1 MISIYLEVSH
11 QYIDCIAYS
20 PILRYHYEIIGSGG
34 KRRSKTVPPPPP
46 PRPPPPPPK
55 ETAASAF
62 AEENGPSPLPP
73 PPPPRTSLIRHI
85 DQELRDGA
93 ESFVQEDDIIPASLS
108 PACVEKKTEVDDEE
122 QVRGSAN
129 SSSCKVIAAG
139 PALSKSSGGNA
150 DLPPISMACDY
161 TCTTINSPT
170 PSPTTKAT
178 SDRVTVMLRE
188 KEAAARFELLSSS
201 IATANM
207 ALDDFD
213 GPTTVLPP
221 TSLANV
227 PTPCKKGTAET
238 CRPRAAIASK
248 EVEAR
253 ARLAL
258 LSCSVVSAERA
269 FAAMENETELEA
281 ERAAAKLKR
290 EEERR
295 TTEVM
300 FTNAATVIQAAARRH
315 CARRAY
321 NRIGAATIS
330 LQAFARQCLAKN
342 KQYRI
347 RAYIHSSATRIQALA
362 RGVNTRR
369 QVQAELASIVF
380 LQAFAR
386 GTMVRNRKKACDM
399 AITPFQALVRG
410 RIDRNRVKVIKWYN
424 TNKRPSPKPSNAR
437 KLSVSFV
444 PSSPVSI
451 EKGPDVIMS
460 GDLMNILLD
469 ASQGSEGAKDRAIAA
484 KKVLIRNTSLYV
496 PYINALMSAK
506 IDVGGNLETV
516 LSNSIG
522 IEAIVNEL
530 VCFLAMLGQDTR
542 RVFIPGAKIHS
553 AHSVLVEKCPHLYVE
568 ICRALGCK
576 SGYIPMV
583 DEYFHHTDT
592 SLGDEDLK
600 ARYEL
605 TRTTYA
611 VLFKSKPPLEFWP
624 APSAPDCSN
633 VGVRF
638 EKLDEKHHLSFL
650 NEENLHDD
658 DDNDNDT
665 FNDDYYDEE
674 ESVDVSTVYGTTV
687 FDMYPG
693 VLVREL
699 QYLAEDQSRKV
710 VDELRNVGL
719 KVGETLGKAS
729 VKKSALMSF
738 FDS

>member
-1 MISIYLEVSH
+1 M
-11 QYIDCIAYS
+11 
-20 PILRYHYEIIGSGG
+20 
-34 KRRSKTVPPPPP
+34 
-46 PRPPPPPPK
+46 
-55 ETAASAF
+55 
-62 AEENGPSPLPP
+62 
-73 PPPPRTSLIRHI
+73 
-85 DQELRDGA
+85 
-93 ESFVQEDDIIPASLS
+93 
-108 PACVEKKTEVDDEE
+108 
-122 QVRGSAN
+122 
-129 SSSCKVIAAG
+129 
-139 PALSKSSGGNA
+139 
-150 DLPPISMACDY
+150 
-161 TCTTINSPT
+161 
-170 PSPTTKAT
+170 
-178 SDRVTVMLRE
+178 
-188 KEAAARFELLSSS
+188 
-201 IATANM
+201 
-207 ALDDFD
+207 
-213 GPTTVLPP
+213 
-221 TSLANV
+221 
-227 PTPCKKGTAET
+227 
-238 CRPRAAIASK
+238 
-248 EVEAR
+248 
-253 ARLAL
+253 
-258 LSCSVVSAERA
+258 
-269 FAAMENETELEA
+269 
-281 ERAAAKLKR
+281 
-290 EEERR
+290 
-295 TTEVM
+295 
-300 FTNAATVIQAAARRH
+300 
-315 CARRAY
+315 
-321 NRIGAATIS
+321 
-330 LQAFARQCLAKN
+330 
-342 KQYRI
+342 
-347 RAYIHSSATRIQALA
+347 
-362 RGVNTRR
+362 
-369 QVQAELASIVF
+369 QAELASIVF

-437 KLSVSFV
+437 KLSVSFA

-451 EKGPDVIMS
+451 EKSPDVIMS

-506 IDVGGNLETV
+506 IEVGGNLETV

-553 AHSVLVEKCPHLYVE
+553 AHSVLVEKCPHLYAE
-568 ICRALGCK
+568 MCRALGCK

-583 DEYFHHTDT
+583 DEYFHHTDG
-592 SLGDEDLK
+592 LGDEDLK

-605 TRTTYA
+605 TRATYA

-638 EKLDEKHHLSFL
+638 AKLDENHHLSFL

-658 DDNDNDT
+658 HDDDDNDDDT
-665 FNDDYYDEE
+665 FNDEYYDEE

-693 VLVREL
+693 VLAREL
-699 QYLAEDQSRKV
+699 QYLAVDQSIGKV

-729 VKKSALMSF
+729 VEKSALMSF